1 MIIVGQGHADVLADV
16 HHAAFPARDAWSAD
30 AFALQ
35 LGLRG
40 VFALFEQRGGLLLAR
55 VMQDEGEILT
65 LAVAAAARR
74 QGIGSALVAT
84 AMREAAARGARTLW
98 LEVSAANDAA
108 RSLYSKAGFVTAGQR
123 QRYYADGTDALV
135 LRADLNTCAATGG

>member
-1 MIIVGQGHADVLADV
+1 MIIVGQRHAEVLADV
-16 HHAAFPARDAWSAD
+16 HRAAFPARDAWGAN

-35 LGLRG
+35 LGLPG
-40 VFALFEQRGGLLLAR
+40 VFALFDQRGGLLLAR
-55 VMQDEGEILT
+55 VTQDEGEILT

-74 QGIGSALVAT
+74 QGIGSALVAM
-84 AMREAAARGARTLW
+84 AMREAAARGACTLW
-98 LEVSAANDAA
+98 LEVSAANAAA

-135 LRADLNTCAATGG
+135 LRADLNTCAATGA